1 MEVTRA
7 TLSEIVLEENC
18 QVVVGKFGVVTTNY
32 LTMGA
37 DGLTAS
43 EGYAFW
49 VSFPTEKSSKLEK
62 LVWYLLL
69 SSFSSPAVKRVN
81 ASAEATS
88 AGEVPVIGVTGW

>member
-7 TLSEIVLEENC
+7 TLSEIVQEENC

-43 EGYAFW
+43 EGDAFW

-62 LVWYLLL
+62 LVWCLLL

>member
-1 MEVTRA
+1 MEVTGA

-43 EGYAFW
+43 EGDAF
-49 VSFPTEKSSKLEK
+49 
-62 LVWYLLL
+62 
-69 SSFSSPAVKRVN
+69 
-81 ASAEATS
+81 
-88 AGEVPVIGVTGW
+88 